1 MDRYPQLDQ
10 MNRTGEI
17 LKYLDV
23 MRYKR
28 GMDAYTR
35 KRNAELDAERN
46 KQNALQRSV
55 TQDSLQTKQ
64 NTRNALAQAYQPP
77 MADRADQDAGM
88 MGVPRPIPPPE
99 QAGQAIAVAGGDPNL
114 STQLMYPDQKDQNI
128 TDIERQ
134 VQRANEQSM
143 IDNGRPL
150 SPGEQNRVALEFKR
164 AQAREIAVNRLA
176 EKTVDAQTAQ
186 QIKYNG
192 MIGSRLAEI
201 ATEQQLRQARGD
213 ISPQEKKQGARA
225 GVTGKLAT
233 MAQRYIQ
240 LNNMGAMVNVDR
252 GTVANIIAR
261 TRATK
266 IGQAV
271 EGMIGTDAQ
280 SLRNAIQS
288 MKPLLLQDIRQST
301 DMGARGLDS
310 EKELEFYLKAATD
323 ETFDIQANIAAIV
336 VLDEAYGDGQAAEE
350 LRNLADQ
357 SVVKRIRTQGQNI
370 LAGGGKKTVTDMG
383 TDPPGEPP
391 APGARWS
398 PTYRKWFITSGG
410 KHYPVEAK

>member
-28 GMDAYTR
+28 GMDAYNR

-55 TQDSLQTKQ
+55 WKTNIEAKQADMQTAA

-88 MGVPRPIPPPE
+88 MGVPRPMPTPE

-176 EKTVDAQTAQ
+176 EKQ
-186 QIKYNG
+186 
-192 MIGSRLAEI
+192 
-201 ATEQQLRQARGD
+201 
-213 ISPQEKKQGARA
+213 
-225 GVTGKLAT
+225 
-233 MAQRYIQ
+233 
-240 LNNMGAMVNVDR
+240 
-252 GTVANIIAR
+252 
-261 TRATK
+261 
-266 IGQAV
+266 
-271 EGMIGTDAQ
+271 
-280 SLRNAIQS
+280 
-288 MKPLLLQDIRQST
+288 
-301 DMGARGLDS
+301 
-310 EKELEFYLKAATD
+310 
-323 ETFDIQANIAAIV
+323 
-336 VLDEAYGDGQAAEE
+336 
-350 LRNLADQ
+350 
-357 SVVKRIRTQGQNI
+357 
-370 LAGGGKKTVTDMG
+370 
-383 TDPPGEPP
+383 
-391 APGARWS
+391 
-398 PTYRKWFITSGG
+398 
-410 KHYPVEAK
+410 

>member
-55 TQDSLQTKQ
+55 WKTNIEAKQTDMQ
-64 NTRNALAQAYQPP
+64 TAANTRNALAQAYQAP

-88 MGVPRPIPPPE
+88 MGVPRPMPTRQ
-99 QAGQAIAVAGGDPNL
+99 QAGQAVAVAGGDPNL

-150 SPGEQNRVALEFKR
+150 SPGEQNKVAIEFKR

-176 EKTVDAQTAQ
+176 SKTVDAQTAQ

-252 GTVANIIAR
+252 GTVSNIIAR

-266 IGQAV
+266 IGQAI

-310 EKELEFYLKAATD
+310 EK
-323 ETFDIQANIAAIV
+323 
-336 VLDEAYGDGQAAEE
+336 
-350 LRNLADQ
+350 
-357 SVVKRIRTQGQNI
+357 RT
-370 LAGGGKKTVTDMG
+370 
-383 TDPPGEPP
+383 
-391 APGARWS
+391 
-398 PTYRKWFITSGG
+398 
-410 KHYPVEAK
+410 